1 MMLIDKAQVAQ
12 RFAKAHQSYD
22 LHAVVQKRICR
33 HLMNLMLQI
42 LPERNF
48 KRVLEIGC
56 GSGSLSHQLLQRLRI
71 ERLILND
78 LYPEIQQ
85 HFKAAENLEWLIG
98 DIEQLAFPQ
107 ALDLAVSSSA
117 LQWMADL
124 KSVFRQAHQAL
135 QPRGYFC
142 FSTFGQ
148 QNLQEIKALTGQGLE
163 YLTPAEI
170 QRLLLQQGFEVLH
183 LSESLDALHFNH
195 PREVLQHLKA
205 TGVTAVSAGQRW
217 TKQSLAQFYQGYAQY
232 SQRND
237 AGQPEYHLSYH
248 PIYCIARRTS

>member
-1 MMLIDKAQVAQ
+1 MTPTSAKTPHHMLVMPSADRSASSLAIGSAAVPSGAACAPAAS
-12 RFAKAHQSYD
+12 AKPDRADRARVIQ
-22 LHAVVQKRICR
+22 
-33 HLMNLMLQI
+33 NL
-42 LPERNF
+42 P
-48 KRVLEIGC
+48 K
-56 GSGSLSHQLLQRLRI
+56 LLQRLRI

-148 QNLQEIKALTGQGLE
+148 RNLQEIKALTGQGLE
-163 YLTPAEI
+163 YLTLDEI
-170 QRLLLQQGFEVLH
+170 QHLLQQQGFEVLH